1 MGCGEMKISDKRLY
15 AYIGKNQNGSFI
27 QGKIRATNIQWA
39 RHQLRRKGIKLQ
51 SIKASWNL
59 PFSGTQQIKTNEIT
73 LFTQQLAL
81 LLKAGVPIR
90 KCFTILAHST
100 KKAALR
106 QVILDINTDIYLGD
120 SLAKALQ
127 NHPYHFDDIFCNM
140 VEAGENSGTLI
151 QILGRLAKYQH
162 QTATIKQRIK
172 KALTYPFIV
181 FVVALAVSSV
191 MLTQVIPNFAKT
203 YEKLSDELPYIT
215 QFVIDLSNHFI
226 QSSPYILFGLL
237 AFIYLIKLTLKKSQ
251 QAELMADSL
260 LIKLPLIGPLLRKII
275 LGRFITTLAT
285 TISAGL
291 PMVTA
296 LKSSVTAI
304 NNRCYQYAVREII
317 QDVSAGLSLQ
327 RALGKQ
333 SIFPYTLKQ
342 MVDVG
347 EESGC
352 LASILD
358 KAGYIFEQE
367 IEQTLDTIIPLI
379 EPVMMLILGILVGG
393 LLVAMYLPV
402 FQLGQIF

>member
-15 AYIGKNQNGSFI
+15 AYIGKNQNGTFI
-27 QGKIRATNIQWA
+27 QGKIRAANIQWA

-81 LLKAGVPIR
+81 LLKAGVTIR
-90 KCFTILAHST
+90 KCFTILAYST

-151 QILGRLAKYQH
+151 KILGRLAKYQH

-191 MLTQVIPNFAKT
+191 ILTQVIPNFA
-203 YEKLSDELPYIT
+203 
-215 QFVIDLSNHFI
+215 
-226 QSSPYILFGLL
+226 
-237 AFIYLIKLTLKKSQ
+237 
-251 QAELMADSL
+251 
-260 LIKLPLIGPLLRKII
+260 
-275 LGRFITTLAT
+275 
-285 TISAGL
+285 
-291 PMVTA
+291 
-296 LKSSVTAI
+296 
-304 NNRCYQYAVREII
+304 
-317 QDVSAGLSLQ
+317 
-327 RALGKQ
+327 
-333 SIFPYTLKQ
+333 
-342 MVDVG
+342 
-347 EESGC
+347 
-352 LASILD
+352 
-358 KAGYIFEQE
+358 
-367 IEQTLDTIIPLI
+367 
-379 EPVMMLILGILVGG
+379 
-393 LLVAMYLPV
+393 
-402 FQLGQIF
+402 